1 MALPPKIATASTSR
15 EIFLVL
21 GITGHFPMI
30 LALLHRH
37 SHSSE
42 KFLDSFPHT
51 ILTGIVTTTLATARN
66 DDKRRD
72 SHGER

>member
-1 MALPPKIATASTSR
+1 MSP

-42 KFLDSFPHT
+42 RFLDSFPHT

-66 DDKRRD
+66 DEKRKESFFRNTIIFLMTL
-72 SHGER
+72 SS